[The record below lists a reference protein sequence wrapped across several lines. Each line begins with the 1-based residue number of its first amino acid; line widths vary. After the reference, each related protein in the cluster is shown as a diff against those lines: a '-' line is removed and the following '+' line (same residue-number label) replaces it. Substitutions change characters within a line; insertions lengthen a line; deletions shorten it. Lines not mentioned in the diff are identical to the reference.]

1 MAKLKGKLPQV
12 LVILGPTASGKTRL
26 GVELAMALDGEI
38 ISADSRQVY
47 QGMDIGTGKDLDE
60 YRLGRKKIKHHLLD
74 VVKPNTKFDL
84 AKYQKLAFKA
94 ITEVLGR
101 GHLPIIVGGSGLYLQ
116 AVVDNYQLAKVKPDL
131 QQRALWEKL
140 TAEKLFQKISRKKPE
155 FAARLNNSER
165 NNKRRL
171 IRYLEII
178 ESGGQFDSLPAQDNS
193 RPYDFLILG
202 ITRPDDVLRE
212 RIKQRLIDRLEN
224 QGLIEEV
231 RRLHQEGVSWRRLI
245 NFGLE
250 YKFVAYYLRG
260 KINKGQLLEQLNT
273 AIYRFAK
280 RQKTWFRRWE
290 RQGKGIVWLSDKKP
304 ALEITRKWLR

>member
-26 GVELAMALDGEI
+26 GVELAAALDGEI

-60 YRLGRKKIKHHLLD
+60 YRLGRKKIRYHLLD
-74 VVKPNTKFDL
+74 VIKPNTKFDL

-94 ITEVLGR
+94 VAEVLGR
-101 GHLPIIVGGSGLYLQ
+101 GRLPIIVGGSGLYLQ
-116 AVVDNYQLAKVKPDL
+116 AVVDNYQLARVKPDL
-131 QQRALWEKL
+131 QQRAFWEKL
-140 TAEKLFQKISRKKPE
+140 TAEKLFQKISKKKPE

-178 ESGGQFDSLPAQDNS
+178 ESGGGFEAKSQPISS
-193 RPYDFLILG
+193 SPYNFLVLG
-202 ITRPDDVLRE
+202 ISWPDEVLKQ
-212 RIKQRLIDRLEN
+212 RIKQRLVDRLEN
-224 QGLIEEV
+224 QGLIDEV

-260 KINKGQLLEQLNT
+260 KISKEQLLEQLNT

-290 RQGKGIVWLSDKKP
+290 RQGKGIVWLSDKKQ